1 MNTDPQHPQQT
12 QQRLGKYELRQ
23 QVGRGGVGGG
33 GVGDV
38 WKSYDYQTKQ
48 DVALKL
54 IHSDLLQADPQ
65 FLQRFTTEGQKL
77 TTLRHENIVPVH
89 EVVVTR
95 QQETNTVAYITSDFI
110 QGQTL
115 TTYITKTSRK
125 GNVPPLADI
134 VYLFTSL
141 GVAIDYAHEQGI
153 VHGDIKPNNILLDIQ
168 HTQHFISGE
177 PMWTDFGLPR
187 LLGEE
192 VGVCSP
198 FYMSP
203 EQAKGELPGN
213 RSDIYSLGV
222 ILYELCTGMQPFR
235 DTSSV
240 AVLLQHINTLP
251 TPPLLINPQIP
262 PALSEVILRAMAK
275 EPANRFSMASLFATA
290 IADACAI
297 RPTTP
302 ISREAIAEE
311 ERRYLSGT
319 GSYTSIPGV
328 SQPTHP
334 THPTQPVIS
343 TAPKLPVVRPTT
355 PSQPLPKI
363 VAREATLPYT
373 AHPSQAVPS
382 LHTQPNDARTSGTS
396 GTYSVPTPAPSVS
409 ALPMSQSS
417 PSHPAVSALSPSLP
431 STPSSLPPVS
441 SPLPATSSKFSVTAP
456 GKSIP
461 SSPSRTS
468 AHSTNSIRRQSQSR
482 EKMIYAALGLLLLI
496 IVAGGL
502 VGGLLLRQQ
511 NTAVIG
517 HAFFQNDAFG
527 NADVLHIEM
536 QSISQP
542 PSGQVYRAWLQTNQ
556 HRTMFLGTLSATSN
570 GATFVYPGDTQHT
583 NLLSIAQ
590 GILVTQESS
599 TSSTNTP
606 LGSTVYQASFD
617 TQSLPY
623 IRNILYQTPN
633 FPQTGG
639 VASGLFE
646 TLKGMDDKAGSI
658 VDSIQGTHDLSMAKR
673 QAIRIIELIDG
684 TQYAMESGDLP
695 KGTPSNVDAKVGLIS
710 SPTQPGYIDTLSTQ
724 LDKLQA
730 TVGNNSTQLQHIQNV
745 RNALNDLRTWIQ
757 EARTYDVQLVKGQD
771 LSSPSMLDA
780 ALHVQQLIADSYTGR
795 IIPPNASPLPIAGS
809 AGAYQAYIEC
819 EYLATLDIRHV

>member
-1 MNTDPQHPQQT
+1 MNTDPQHPQQM

-23 QVGRGGVGGG
+23 QMGRSGAG

-38 WKSYDYQTKQ
+38 WKSYDFQAKQ
-48 DVALKL
+48 DVALKI

-65 FLQRFTTEGQKL
+65 FLQRFTTEGQRL
-77 TTLRHENIVPVH
+77 TTLHHENIVPVH
-89 EVVVTR
+89 EVVVTH
-95 QQETNTVAYITSDFI
+95 QQETNTVAYIASDFI

-115 TTYITKTSRK
+115 TSYINKTSRK

-141 GVAIDYAHEQGI
+141 GVAVDYAHQQGI
-153 VHGDIKPNNILLDIQ
+153 VHGDIKPNNILLDMQ

-177 PMWTDFGLPR
+177 PMLTDIGLPR

-235 DTSSV
+235 DSSSV

-297 RPTTP
+297 RPTAP

-311 ERRYLSGT
+311 ERRYLAGT
-319 GSYTSIPGV
+319 GSYTSMLGV
-328 SQPTHP
+328 SQPVQPTISTAPTIPVIKPVTPSQPLLKIVARETTLPYTTHP
-334 THPTQPVIS
+334 THPSQPVPSFHVQS
-343 TAPKLPVVRPTT
+343 TDV
-355 PSQPLPKI
+355 
-363 VAREATLPYT
+363 
-373 AHPSQAVPS
+373 
-382 LHTQPNDARTSGTS
+382 RTSGKYPVPS
-396 GTYSVPTPAPSVS
+396 PVPSVPTLPA
-409 ALPMSQSS
+409 SQSS
-417 PSHPAVSALSPSLP
+417 PSHPAVVSPSLP
-431 STPSSLPPVS
+431 STPPSLPTVS
-441 SPLPATSSKFSVTAP
+441 SPLPKTSSTSSVATP
-456 GKSIP
+456 GKSVLASP
-461 SSPSRTS
+461 AAPSRTS
-468 AHSTNSIRRQSQSR
+468 APSTYAVRMQLRSR
-482 EKMIYAALGLLLLI
+482 EKMIYTALGLLLLLI
-496 IVAGGL
+496 IV
-502 VGGLLLRQQ
+502 VGGIVGSILLRQQ
-511 NTAVIG
+511 NTPVVG
-517 HAFFQNDAFG
+517 HAFFQDDAFG

-536 QSISQP
+536 QSIGQP

-556 HRTMFLGTLSATSN
+556 HQTLYLGTLSSTSN
-570 GATFVYPGDTQHT
+570 GETVVYSGNTQHT

-590 GILVTQESS
+590 SILVTQESS
-599 TSSTNTP
+599 TGSTTTP
-606 LGSTVYQASFD
+606 SGNTVYQASFN

-633 FPQTGG
+633 FPEAGG
-639 VASGLFE
+639 VAAGLFQ

-658 VDSIQGTHDLSMAKR
+658 VDSIQGTHDLGMAKR

-684 TQYAMESGDLP
+684 TQYAMDSGDLP

-730 TVGNNSTQLQHIQNV
+730 TVGNNPSELQHIQNV
-745 RNALNDLRTWIQ
+745 RNAINDLRTWIQ
-757 EARTYDVQLVKGQD
+757 EARTYDVQLVKGQN
-771 LSSPSMLDA
+771 LASPTLLDA
-780 ALHVQQLIADSYTGR
+780 ALHVQQLVADAYTGR

-809 AGAYQAYIEC
+809 AGAYQAYVEC